1 MNKIFWYILNCNY
14 LVINKRNKNIYQGI
28 NIYILL
34 ASIHYRMTTASSREP
49 KTKPVVS
56 NSGSSLLL
64 PLFHQQTPVEEK
76 QLRRQL

>member
-1 MNKIFWYILNCNY
+1 MNKILWYILNCNY
-14 LVINKRNKNIYQGI
+14 LVINKKNKDIYQGI

-34 ASIHYRMTTASSREP
+34 ASIHYRMTTASRRET
-49 KTKPVVS
+49 KTKPVMS
-56 NSGSSLLL
+56 TSGSSLL